1 MQAAIEA
8 LTAVPTAITRQ
19 LRPPRTLPR
28 MSESGSALDAPVA
41 SPVAPLPPKSPRRL
55 GAWIG
60 VLAVGATAV
69 VGSNMFGIRDHFFE
83 PATPDAAA
91 PASGRTAGSTTPG
104 STVAAAPTQ
113 LRSQPWWQD
122 VTSVEGD
129 GTMTASPFT
138 IASGAVQWRVKGSC
152 QSGRLVVKVPSQRK
166 PLVDAPCT
174 GEVTGFG
181 SHPGPVQLQV
191 TARGSWHLDVA
202 QQIDIPLVEPP
213 LPDMTAPGAAPI
225 AGGPFYDID
234 KTVQGRMTLY
244 REASGKYALRFDD
257 FFVSP
262 NADLQLRLSPLPAPK
277 TSAEFQSQPSVLVTV
292 MDVTAGSLNYEVP
305 ETIDPT
311 KFQSVVIWC
320 APVNSAYA
328 AASLGGVK

>member
-1 MQAAIEA
+1 
-8 LTAVPTAITRQ
+8 
-19 LRPPRTLPR
+19 
-28 MSESGSALDAPVA
+28 MSESGSALNAPAAPPPVP
-41 SPVAPLPPKSPRRL
+41 SPPRSPRRL
-55 GAWIG
+55 AAWIG
-60 VLAVGATAV
+60 VLTIGATAV
-69 VGSNMFGIRDHFFE
+69 VGSNMFGVRDHFFE

-104 STVAAAPTQ
+104 STVAAPTQ

-122 VTSVEGD
+122 VTTVEGN
-129 GTMTASPFT
+129 GTTTATPFT
-138 IASGAVQWRVKGSC
+138 IGSGAVQWRVKGSC

-166 PLVDAPCT
+166 PLVDAACS

-181 SHPGPVQLQV
+181 SRPGAVRLQV
-191 TARGSWHLDVA
+191 TADGPWHLDVA

-213 LPDMTAPGAAPI
+213 LPAMTAPGAAAI
-225 AGGPFYDID
+225 ASGPFYDID

-244 REASGKYALRFDD
+244 READGKYALRFDD

-277 TSAEFQSQPSVLVTV
+277 TSEEFQKQPSVLVTV
-292 MDVTAGSLNYEVP
+292 MDVTAGSLNYEIP
-305 ETIDPT
+305 EGIDPT

-328 AASLGGVK
+328 AASLGGAK